1 MTAPAAPPPVPDVPR
16 PLVKRH
22 HWIVRLTHWLT
33 FVVLLGMITSGLQI
47 YTAYARFGE
56 RGGPYYQ
63 PNPFQDHGFPEWSRL
78 GHWLAG
84 ALNWHFALAWLL
96 VGGGLL
102 YVSYL
107 AASGE
112 WRSLLFRP
120 RDVRGAVEMQ
130 KYYLRIRK
138 DHPPQGKHN
147 PLQKLAYSSIVLL
160 GALSV
165 LTGFAIYKPTQL
177 SWLVKL
183 FGGFQAARYWHFWA
197 VWIFTAFLLVH
208 VALVFV
214 VDPAS
219 LRAMLSGW
227 YRGRF
232 PSHD

>member
-96 VGGGLL
+96 VGGGR
-102 YVSYL
+102 
-107 AASGE
+107 AEERRGGEESG
-112 WRSLLFRP
+112 SP
-120 RDVRGAVEMQ
+120 GGAV
-130 KYYLRIRK
+130 
-138 DHPPQGKHN
+138 
-147 PLQKLAYSSIVLL
+147 YS
-160 GALSV
+160 
-165 LTGFAIYKPTQL
+165 K
-177 SWLVKL
+177 K
-183 FGGFQAARYWHFWA
+183 
-197 VWIFTAFLLVH
+197 
-208 VALVFV
+208 
-214 VDPAS
+214 
-219 LRAMLSGW
+219 
-227 YRGRF
+227 
-232 PSHD
+232 